1 MVTHPLRL
9 RPFRLLFLGR
19 TVSAVGDAV
28 VPTALALAVLRA
40 TGSTAALAVVLACAM
55 VPRLLLLP
63 LGGVVADRFAARRVA
78 VGTDLVRC
86 AAQLA
91 VGVEL
96 LGGAPALTHLAVA
109 SAVGGAASAFAIP
122 TASPLVAGT
131 VDDDGRQRANALLGA
146 TANASRLA
154 GPALAGLLI
163 WTVGPGWAFVLDA
176 ASFAVSAALLAVI
189 QVRHV
194 PVPHRSLRADLV
206 LGWQEVRARD
216 WYWSSLLAH
225 GVWNGAA
232 AVLLTLGPVIAV
244 DRLGG
249 EGVWVLLQQAGAVG
263 LLAGSLLAARARPR
277 RPVLLGN
284 LALAAYAAPLLL
296 LAAAA
301 PAPVTV
307 TAYCLALVAL
317 GFLNPVWE
325 TVVQGLPAR
334 GARPGHL
341 VRLVDVAGR
350 HAARV
355 RPRPARGPGLGRVG
369 PARGGRG
376 AGPARLRRDGRRP
389 RRTPAGLAGPDPA
402 GRRGAGAGRALRPP
416 GQRRCPVVA
425 STCPGTSSCRS
436 PTLDVPDGSNMRIDA
451 PSGADGRCSTPR
463 GTTNTAPRGSTTSR
477 SAPSAPSRRAIR
489 SSPSST
495 RKNSSCGRGRA
506 RRARRPPWRS
516 GRRSC

>member
-1 MVTHPLRL
+1 MTHPLRL

-40 TGSTAALAVVLACAM
+40 TGSTAALALVLACAM

-78 VGTDLVRC
+78 LGTDLVRC

-131 VDDDGRQRANALLGA
+131 VDGDGRQRANALMGA

-194 PVPHRSLRADLV
+194 PVPHHSLRADLV
-206 LGWQEVRARD
+206 LGWREVRSRD
-216 WYWSSLLAH
+216 WYWSSLIAH

-307 TAYCLALVAL
+307 AAYCLALVAL

-325 TVVQGLPAR
+325 TVVQGQFPPEVLARVTSYDWLMSLGAMPLGYALAPLAARAWGAPAPL
-334 GARPGHL
+334 A
-341 VRLVDVAGR
+341 VAGVLVLLACVGT
-350 HAARV
+350 AAVPGV
-355 RPRPARGPGLGRVG
+355 RRLGWPV
-369 PARGGRG
+369 P
-376 AGPARLRRDGRRP
+376 
-389 RRTPAGLAGPDPA
+389 TPAAAAEPAPA
-402 GRRGAGAGRALRPP
+402 GR
-416 GQRRCPVVA
+416 
-425 STCPGTSSCRS
+425 
-436 PTLDVPDGSNMRIDA
+436 
-451 PSGADGRCSTPR
+451 
-463 GTTNTAPRGSTTSR
+463 
-477 SAPSAPSRRAIR
+477 
-489 SSPSST
+489 
-495 RKNSSCGRGRA
+495 
-506 RRARRPPWRS
+506 
-516 GRRSC
+516 

>member
-1 MVTHPLRL
+1 MTHPLRL
-9 RPFRLLFLGR
+9 RAFRLLFLGR

-40 TGSTAALAVVLACAM
+40 TGSTGALAVVLGCAM

-63 LGGVVADRFAARRVA
+63 LGGVIADRFDARRVA
-78 VGTDLVRC
+78 LATDLVRC
-86 AAQLA
+86 AAQLV

-96 LGGAPALTHLAVA
+96 LGGAPSLAHLAVA
-109 SAVGGAASAFAIP
+109 SAVGGAASGFAIP

-131 VDDDGRQRANALLGA
+131 VDAAGRQRANALMGV

-154 GPALAGLLI
+154 GPALAGLLV
-163 WTVGPGWAFVLDA
+163 WTAGPGWAFVLDA

-189 QVRHV
+189 RVRHV

-206 LGWQEVRARD
+206 HGWREVRSRD

-232 AVLLTLGPVIAV
+232 AVLLTVGPLVAV

-263 LLAGSLLAARARPR
+263 LLAGSLLAARVRPA

-307 TAYCLALVAL
+307 AAYCLALTAL

-325 TVVQGLPAR
+325 TVVQGQFPPEVLARVTSYDWLMSLGAMPLGYALAPLAARTWGPPAPL
-334 GARPGHL
+334 A
-341 VRLVDVAGR
+341 VAGVLVLLACAGT
-350 HAARV
+350 AAVPGV
-355 RPRPARGPGLGRVG
+355 RRLGWPANAPTEAVEQV
-369 PARGGRG
+369 
-376 AGPARLRRDGRRP
+376 
-389 RRTPAGLAGPDPA
+389 PA
-402 GRRGAGAGRALRPP
+402 GR
-416 GQRRCPVVA
+416 
-425 STCPGTSSCRS
+425 
-436 PTLDVPDGSNMRIDA
+436 
-451 PSGADGRCSTPR
+451 
-463 GTTNTAPRGSTTSR
+463 
-477 SAPSAPSRRAIR
+477 
-489 SSPSST
+489 
-495 RKNSSCGRGRA
+495 
-506 RRARRPPWRS
+506 
-516 GRRSC
+516 